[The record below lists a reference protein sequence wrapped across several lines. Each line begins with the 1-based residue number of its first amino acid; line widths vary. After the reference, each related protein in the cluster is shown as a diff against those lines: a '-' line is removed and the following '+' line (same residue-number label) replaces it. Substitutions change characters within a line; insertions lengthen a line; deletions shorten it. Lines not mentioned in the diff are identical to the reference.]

1 MSDYVGEI
9 HLLTI
14 VCYIWNL
21 TFAALVPFKIYTN
34 FIHFLNE
41 NPLNLQK
48 MFNVLKQ
55 NSHCEI
61 YDFSHA
67 IYNYKLTQQFQSL
80 FNNYTNSNKI
90 VSIEKHF
97 IKYLILH
104 HFQYAMGQPLGY
116 ISLYICCDL
125 RINEWQY
132 PYYCYSV
139 IQELMMTTSLIF
151 GKMWFKN

>member
-1 MSDYVGEI
+1 MSDYLGEI

-67 IYNYKLTQQFQSL
+67 IYNYKLTQQFQFL
-80 FNNYTNSNKI
+80 FNNYTNFNKI
-90 VSIEKHF
+90 VSMHRKTFHKISNFTPFSVCHGATTGIHF
-97 IKYLILH
+97 IIYRYMLWSKD
-104 HFQYAMGQPLGY
+104 QRMTA
-116 ISLYICCDL
+116 SLLLLFCDS
-125 RINEWQY
+125 RINWWQH
-132 PYYCYSV
+132 P
-139 IQELMMTTSLIF
+139 
-151 GKMWFKN
+151 